1 MSKMPDTNPRIPTL
15 ENLEWF
21 YQERLVPKYHEDE
34 DVVIDVGSKKTAR
47 IPKLTFEKITIKP
60 PAKFS
65 RSGTTWRPRKMFLEQ
80 NSGFKPLAAKYK
92 KANVE
97 KLKEAATA
105 MPSLKF
111 SMKEVKL
118 IKPTY

>member
-1 MSKMPDTNPRIPTL
+1 MPDTNPRIPTL

-21 YQERLVPKYHEDE
+21 YQERLVPKYHKNK
-34 DVVIDVGSKKTAR
+34 DVVIDIGKGKSAT
-47 IPKLTFEKITIKP
+47 IPKLTFETVTAKP

-65 RSGTTWRPRKMFLEQ
+65 RGGNTWRPRKMFLEQ
-80 NSGFKPLAAKYK
+80 NSGFKPLAAKYQE
-92 KANVE
+92 ANVE

-105 MPSLKF
+105 MPTLKF